1 MFMAKYPNTMTDAT
15 LNTTVALIIYSL
27 GKLHKE
33 CRQCLVLAVRTP
45 QLDINGSHLLLQISQ
60 LCRHTEG
67 YLKLSPYLLLTTGPV
82 NKKLALWCF
91 LVYSHNVLCFCS
103 ITNKTWAQACL
114 LHKYHFSYFV
124 IILSIFSFFLSHSF
138 T

>member
-60 LCRHTEG
+60 LCHHTEG

-82 NKKLALWCF
+82 NKKDMSPSLFTSQISLQLLCDNLNNF
-91 LVYSHNVLCFCS
+91 LLFFCLIPS
-103 ITNKTWAQACL
+103 LNQIQ
-114 LHKYHFSYFV
+114 
-124 IILSIFSFFLSHSF
+124 
-138 T
+138 